1 MYKFSMQINN
11 TNSKLYINKFAY
23 KSSLSSNNN
32 NNNNKSSMKK
42 KITFCSN
49 KRSVH
54 DFDKIKG

>member
-1 MYKFSMQINN
+1 MQINN
-11 TNSKLYINKFAY
+11 TNNTNINLHY
-23 KSSLSSNNN
+23 QVII
-32 NNNNKSSMKK
+32 NNNNKFLIKK

>member
-1 MYKFSMQINN
+1 MQINN

-23 KSSLSSNNN
+23 KFSLSSNNNN